1 MKKILISLIAVFVAI
16 GVFAYEY
23 TPKTETNSPFKSTT
37 SGAIKQIPAGMRE
50 IKNIDE
56 YFKYLSHE
64 VQRKWTPYKAN
75 VNYAVTVQFTIHRD
89 GSISDVTIVNTNYP
103 SANISVLNA
112 VKSGAPYQPLPQ
124 SYQRDFVKTQMIL
137 EYRR

>member
-1 MKKILISLIAVFVAI
+1 MKKILIATLAVFVTL

-23 TPKTETNSPFKSTT
+23 APKSDSSSPFKSAT
-37 SGAIKQIPAGMRE
+37 SGAIKKIPEGMRE
-50 IKNIDE
+50 IKTIEE
-56 YFKYLSHE
+56 YFRYLPHE

-89 GSISDVTIVNTNYP
+89 GSISDVSIVNSNYP

-112 VKSGAPYQPLPQ
+112 VKTGAPYQPLPQ
-124 SYQRDFVKTQMIL
+124 SYKRDFVKTQMVL
-137 EYRR
+137 EYRH